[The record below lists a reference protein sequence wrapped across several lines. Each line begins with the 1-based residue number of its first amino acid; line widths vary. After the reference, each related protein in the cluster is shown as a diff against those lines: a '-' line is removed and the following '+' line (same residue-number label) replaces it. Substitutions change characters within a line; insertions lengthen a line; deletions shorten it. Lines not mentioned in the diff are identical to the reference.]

1 MITKDKILFFLLF
14 LLTLG
19 LIIQEFFHR
28 VDQLNISHQSYEL
41 QLSDWFRP
49 RRRPQVKTVTDWL
62 APIVWEGTYHESVL
76 EDYYKKKN
84 ITVGLVVFAFGRY
97 LDDYLEQFLS
107 SAEKYFMVGHNSIF
121 YIMADDSS
129 KLLWIEMAPLHTF
142 KVFGVQG
149 AKGWQDIRMMR
160 MKIIGEHIVNHIQH
174 EVDFLFCMDVDQVFE
189 NYFGVETLG
198 ESVAQIHAWFYKKK
212 ANDFKYER
220 RPFSTAFIPF
230 NMGDFYYH
238 AAIFGGTPLQVLKL
252 AQTCDREILQDKEN
266 GIEAVWHEESHLN
279 KYFFL
284 NKPTKILSPEYCW
297 DYSLKDNSDI
307 DIVKISRQNKIMP
320 PYLK

>member
-1 MITKDKILFFLLF
+1 MISKDKILLFLLF

-19 LIIQEFFHR
+19 IIIQEFVNR
-28 VDQLNISHQSYEL
+28 VDEQKTFHQSHEL

-62 APIVWEGTYHESVL
+62 APIVWEGTYHKSVL

-97 LDDYLEQFLS
+97 LDDYLEKFLS
-107 SAEKYFMVGHNSIF
+107 SAEKYFMAGHNSIF
-121 YIMADDSS
+121 YIMVDDSS

-142 KVFGVQG
+142 KVFGIQG
-149 AKGWQDIRMMR
+149 AKGWQDISMMR

-174 EVDFLFCMDVDQVFE
+174 EVDFLFCMDVDQIFE

-198 ESVAQIHAWFYKKK
+198 ESVAQLHAWFYKKN

-220 RPFSTAFIPF
+220 RPFSAAFMPF

-252 AQTCDREILQDKEN
+252 TQTCDKGMLQDKTN
-266 GIEAVWHEESHLN
+266 NIEAVWHEESHLN

-297 DYSLKDNSDI
+297 DYSLEDNSDI
-307 DIVKISRQNKIMP
+307 DIVKISQQKKV
-320 PYLK
+320 LF

>member
-1 MITKDKILFFLLF
+1 MISQDKILLFLLF

-19 LIIQEFFHR
+19 IIFQELVNR
-28 VDQLNISHQSYEL
+28 MDQPKTPHQSHEL

-49 RRRPQVKTVTDWL
+49 RRRPYVKTVTDWL
-62 APIVWEGTYHESVL
+62 APIVWEGTYSKSVL

-84 ITVGLVVFAFGRY
+84 IIVGLVVFAFGRY
-97 LDDYLEQFLS
+97 LDNYLEKFLS
-107 SAEKYFMVGHNSIF
+107 SAEKYFMAGHNSIF

-129 KLLWIEMAPLHTF
+129 KILWIEVDPLHTL
-142 KVFGVQG
+142 KVFGIQG
-149 AKGWQDIRMMR
+149 VKRWQDISMIR
-160 MKIIGEHIVNHIQH
+160 MKIIGEHIVNHIQY

-198 ESVAQIHAWFYKKK
+198 ESVAQLHAQFYKKN

-220 RPFSTAFIPF
+220 RPFSTAFMP
-230 NMGDFYYH
+230 NDVGDFYYH

-252 AQTCDREILQDKEN
+252 TQACDKGILQDKKN

-307 DIVKISRQNKIMP
+307 DIVKISWQK
-320 PYLK
+320 K